1 MDLFAPLALGEL
13 VLPNRIVMAP
23 LTRSRATPER
33 VPTPMMAE
41 HYVQRASAGLIIA
54 EATNVAPQ
62 SNAWECAPG
71 IFTESQIDAWRE
83 IVDAVHRAGGR
94 IALQLWHGGRVA
106 ADRRANPEPPLSPSG
121 VNENLDA
128 VTVWGRGDEGKFIK
142 LAATPSRAMTLEEIR
157 TTVAAFGAAAR
168 AAHDIGFDAL
178 QLHGANGYL
187 PHQFLSPYLNR
198 RSDAYGGAPESRARF
213 VIEVLEQMLAHFPGP
228 VVGMRISPFT
238 DFNGALDP
246 DPAPAYRHLVRQCA
260 ARGMGWIELAD
271 TSFWWGKFER
281 TRMLEL
287 VRPVFAGK
295 IIANGGIDPETANQ
309 LIASG
314 TVDAVSFGR
323 LWIANPDLPA
333 RIRAGGPYAKAI
345 TRRFYGGGPDG
356 YNDYPT
362 LPAQLQSSRALRP

>member
-1 MDLFAPLALGEL
+1 MDLFTPLALGEL

-33 VPTPMMAE
+33 VPTPMMRE
-41 HYVQRASAGLIIA
+41 HYVQRADAGLIIA
-54 EATNVAPQ
+54 EATNVVAQ

-71 IFTESQIDAWRE
+71 IFTAAQVDAWQR
-83 IVDAVHRAGGR
+83 IVGAVHDAGGR

-106 ADRRANPEPPLSPSG
+106 ADRSDNPEAPLSPSG
-121 VNENLDA
+121 VNDNLDA
-128 VTVWGRGDEGKFIK
+128 VTVWGRGEDGKFMK
-142 LAATPSRAMTLEEIR
+142 LKATPSRAMTLAEVR
-157 TTVAAFGAAAR
+157 GTVAAFGEAAR
-168 AAHDIGFDAL
+168 AARAIGFDAL
-178 QLHGANGYL
+178 ELHAANGYL

-198 RSDAYGGAPESRARF
+198 RSDEYGGSPEKRARF
-213 VIEVLEQMLAHFPGP
+213 ALEVVEAMLAHFPAAT
-228 VVGMRISPFT
+228 VGMRISPYT

-246 DPAPAYRHLVRQCA
+246 DPEPAYRYLVRACN

-287 VRPVFAGK
+287 VRPVFDGK
-295 IIANGGIDPETANQ
+295 IIANGGIDPAAAQE
-309 LIASG
+309 LVASAA
-314 TVDAVSFGR
+314 VDAVSFGR

-362 LPAQLQSSRALRP
+362 LEMQRPSP